1 MTDGSHVLVWENV
14 KWDSKEEGRPHEVYG
29 LALPESALR
38 IGKTKI
44 LGNRCVCR
52 SLPPISLGAKR

>member
-1 MTDGSHVLVWENV
+1 MAEWSHVLAWENV
-14 KWDSKEEGRPHEVYG
+14 KWDSRQEGKPHEVHG

-44 LGNRCVCR
+44 LGNRRV
-52 SLPPISLGAKR
+52 